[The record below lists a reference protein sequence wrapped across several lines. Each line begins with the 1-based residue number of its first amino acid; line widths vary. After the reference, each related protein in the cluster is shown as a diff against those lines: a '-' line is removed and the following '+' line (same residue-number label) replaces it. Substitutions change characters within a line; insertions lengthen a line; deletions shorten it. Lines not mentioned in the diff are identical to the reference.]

1 VLLVVAVYAAE
12 DRVAA
17 VLLATVVGV
26 RVSERRQSVRR
37 KRAVSLGGIGRHL
50 IQMRNDPRAWVSIR
64 KYGGSLYAAGG
75 PKTSLSVSHGVGPSI
90 AQL

>member
-37 KRAVSLGGIGRHL
+37 KRAV
-50 IQMRNDPRAWVSIR
+50 NWVG
-64 KYGGSLYAAGG
+64 YGG
-75 PKTSLSVSHGVGPSI
+75 TLSK
-90 AQL
+90 

>member
-37 KRAVSLGGIGRHL
+37 KRAVSLGGIRRHL
-50 IQMRNDPRAWVSIR
+50 IQMTQGHGCP
-64 KYGGSLYAAGG
+64 YANTEAAY
-75 PKTSLSVSHGVGPSI
+75 TL
-90 AQL
+90 